1 MNTTKNAKITI
12 YDIRSIQ
19 AKVKQSILFFAT
31 QVEKITFFQKK
42 EGGNNADGQ
51 RCTLREDI
59 LKEVH
64 KIFKKEKTAKLTIY
78 HIRSNQPKVKCS
90 VLL

>member
-1 MNTTKNAKITI
+1 MISDLFKL
-12 YDIRSIQ
+12 RSNSLYYFLQ
-19 AKVKQSILFFAT
+19 HRLKKLHFFR
-31 QVEKITFFQKK
+31 KRR
-42 EGGNNADGQ
+42 GGNNADVQ

-90 VLL
+90 ILL